1 LNTFSPETLIYD
13 KIGLESVK
21 RLGKMIP
28 ESSMTGDAS
37 AKYWNE
43 AWLDELIEE
52 AFRLMQ
58 EKNASKTD
66 PHQ

>member
-1 LNTFSPETLIYD
+1 LIYA
-13 KIGLESVK
+13 KIELESVK

-28 ESSMTGDAS
+28 ESSWTGDAS
-37 AKYWNE
+37 ARYWNE
-43 AWLDELIEE
+43 AWLDQLIEE

-66 PHQ
+66 THN